1 MGKHQQNG
9 VVMKLANISSVLG
22 FFRKHKTLA
31 TLSLAVITLVAVSAT
46 AMAFTEPVEGDLF
59 YELYDLAMNKIF
71 SGAAGVVIA
80 AIMVVGAFVMMGMG
94 RGLLV
99 PLMLLL
105 CGAAVFFVKPI
116 VLSFGY
122 SLATT
127 VPLL

>member
-1 MGKHQQNG
+1 
-9 VVMKLANISSVLG
+9 MKVAKISSVFSCLWK
-22 FFRKHKTLA
+22 RKTLA
-31 TLSLAVITLVAVSAT
+31 SFSLAVLMLIAVSAT

-71 SGAAGVVIA
+71 SCAAGVVIA
-80 AIMVVGAFVMMGMG
+80 GIMVIGAFVMMGMG

-99 PLMLLL
+99 PLILLM

-122 SLATT
+122 SLVTT
-127 VPLL
+127 VPLM